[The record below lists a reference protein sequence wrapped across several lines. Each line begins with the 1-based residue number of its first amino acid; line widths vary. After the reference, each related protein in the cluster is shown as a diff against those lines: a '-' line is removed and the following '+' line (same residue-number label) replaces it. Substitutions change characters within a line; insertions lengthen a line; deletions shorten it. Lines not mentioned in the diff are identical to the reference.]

1 MSRTKLSRE
10 RQQHGALTT
19 TLRRITGLG
28 ALTLLLSGCGATHS
42 VSQGDPAMENT
53 TLREPQ
59 SFTRLTPR
67 TYTPE
72 EWPQALKADVYL
84 PANDISDTLR
94 PAALVVHGGGWRNRT
109 PEDMQSIAEQLAGQ
123 GYVAVNI
130 EHRFA
135 PEYRF
140 PNQLHD
146 LQQAMAWIHTNAD
159 EWQVDT
165 SRIVGVGF
173 SSGAHLVSLLALA
186 GVEGP
191 LSAPYGGEQ
200 SRLAAVLAGGLPSD
214 LLKFDDGRLV
224 VDFIGGTR
232 AEQNEAYQLA
242 SPARH
247 IAPQAPPFFLFHG
260 KWDRLVPVDHA
271 TDFYQALQDNNIES
285 ELYLQN
291 FRGHFASFLLR
302 GSAIDAGIAFLNRQV
317 FSED

>member
-1 MSRTKLSRE
+1 MSRTEQLRVW
-10 RQQHGALTT
+10 QQRCAFTS
-19 TLRRITGLG
+19 LRRVTGLG
-28 ALTLLLSGCGATHS
+28 AIALMLSACSAAQH
-42 VSQGDPAMENT
+42 VSQGEPAIESNA
-53 TLREPQ
+53 LREPQ
-59 SFTRLTPR
+59 PFTRLSPA

-72 EWPQALKADVYL
+72 EWLQALTADVYL
-84 PANDISDTLR
+84 PDDSLGGLR

-109 PEDMQSIAEQLAGQ
+109 PEDMQGIAERLAGQ

-140 PNQLHD
+140 PSQLHD
-146 LQQAMAWIHTNAD
+146 LQQAMAWIHANAD
-159 EWQVDT
+159 RWQVDT

-173 SSGAHLVSLLALA
+173 SSGAHLVSLLAVA

-191 LSAPYGGEQ
+191 LAEPYGGEQ

-232 AEQNEAYQLA
+232 AEENEAYRLA
-242 SPARH
+242 SPARQ
-247 IAPQAPPFFLFHG
+247 ITPQTPPFFLFHG
-260 KWDRLVPVDHA
+260 KWDQLVPVDHA

-285 ELYLQN
+285 ELYLQRW
-291 FRGHFASFLLR
+291 RGHFASFLFR
-302 GSAIDAGIAFLNRQV
+302 GGAIDAGIAFLNRQV
-317 FSED
+317 NP